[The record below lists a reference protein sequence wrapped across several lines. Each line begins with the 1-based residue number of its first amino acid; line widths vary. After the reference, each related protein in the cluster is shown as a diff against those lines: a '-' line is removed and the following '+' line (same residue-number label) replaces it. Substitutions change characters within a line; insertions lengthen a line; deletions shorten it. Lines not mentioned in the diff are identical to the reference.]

1 MSFESQPATRAGGPR
16 PDAADDAGD
25 PPGDLYQPS
34 HFQGAD
40 TGAQDLAQPSH
51 FGNTQD
57 LAQPSHFGTGESLTQ
72 LTARMSVLES
82 VSRRATRSSLDNVAS
97 MRAGPGATP
106 STATSMRAAAMRA
119 AAKRRSNPPTPKPST
134 PPPEAAAPPPPEP
147 PTPAPPSDD
156 EDVAWVD
163 ALGSLD
169 PRADKVIR
177 DQYRGAEDAKTPRVF
192 ARDPVSVGVIR
203 GQYRERRRREE
214 RREEVR
220 IEQVQLA
227 RKPRPVQQEGSSES
241 EGDAAPV
248 VQDPPNAKK
257 LYNLCFGD
265 IVEGTARKEELVK
278 SIEDELN
285 NEGTVLLVADPAA
298 NEDDEASCRAVLRT
312 LHMALHPKLRD
323 PIPPLPL
330 KRADGSFGMTLRAP
344 APRRPMEPY

>member
-119 AAKRRSNPPTPKPST
+119 KALE
-134 PPPEAAAPPPPEP
+134 EAAAEE
-147 PTPAPPSDD
+147 AQA
-156 EDVAWVD
+156 EAEEAQEEAEEAQLEAEEAEAVATFERCLV
-163 ALGSLD
+163 
-169 PRADKVIR
+169 PCC
-177 DQYRGAEDAKTPRVF
+177 
-192 ARDPVSVGVIR
+192 
-203 GQYRERRRREE
+203 REAQ
-214 RREEVR
+214 VR
-220 IEQVQLA
+220 L
-227 RKPRPVQQEGSSES
+227 R
-241 EGDAAPV
+241 
-248 VQDPPNAKK
+248 
-257 LYNLCFGD
+257 Y
-265 IVEGTARKEELVK
+265 
-278 SIEDELN
+278 
-285 NEGTVLLVADPAA
+285 
-298 NEDDEASCRAVLRT
+298 AS
-312 LHMALHPKLRD
+312 
-323 PIPPLPL
+323 
-330 KRADGSFGMTLRAP
+330 
-344 APRRPMEPY
+344 